1 MDGTLRVE
9 SPLTQRALLSP
20 SRGGC
25 SLHGCF
31 VARLWAAAG
40 PILPHITHPS
50 PTVGRAP
57 QGRGGGVSGQKSN
70 AQKSMLRSCW
80 CQKAEKEAVLEP
92 LPQHMDPPSE
102 PLLMMAFLHQKCTR
116 LFFFRCLCSKSWLS
130 AKLMTVCQLATLFI
144 VYLISVIG
152 TLCLPLRRAEKRYR
166 QKKGPICLTNI
177 FFYSLHC
184 AQWRDLAWLY

>member
-1 MDGTLRVE
+1 MSRRSPSTKWKVTTKEPRFPLPLLLLLLLLSMLLSQCSQPSNFSVMDGTLRVE
-9 SPLTQRALLSP
+9 SPLTQRAALLSP

-80 CQKAEKEAVLEP
+80 CQKAEKEAAAPEP
-92 LPQHMDPPSE
+92 LPEHMDPPSE
-102 PLLMMAFLHQKCTR
+102 PVLMMAFLHQKCTR
-116 LFFFRCLCSKSWLS
+116 LFFSLFCSKSWLS

-144 VYLISVIG
+144 VY
-152 TLCLPLRRAEKRYR
+152 
-166 QKKGPICLTNI
+166 
-177 FFYSLHC
+177 
-184 AQWRDLAWLY
+184 